1 MAGGTERKRG
11 QKDMDLRL
19 TEEQRAIV
27 DTVKKFVR
35 KEVMPVASKLEH
47 ANEYPHE
54 LVKRLK
60 ELGLFGA
67 TIPEEYGGMGLD
79 FVTYSLVVEEICRG
93 WMSLSGVLNTHLIMA
108 YVVRVYGTEAQR
120 NRWLPRMATGEMRGG
135 LALSEPD
142 AGSDVQ
148 ALRTTARRKG
158 DGYLINGVKMWIT
171 NGRYGNT
178 FLLLAKTDT
187 TVEPRHQGIS
197 AFVIEKGEPG
207 FTVSRDIDKLGY
219 KGIETCELV
228 FEDFPTPADS
238 LVGGKEGRGFE
249 MIMNG
254 LETGRINVAARA
266 VGVLRAA
273 FEDSIRYAQIRKT
286 FGKPI
291 AEHQLIQSKL
301 ALMATDLEAARLLVL
316 NAAATKDRGER
327 CDLESG
333 MAKLFATQACAR
345 HTLEAIHIHGGYGY
359 TTEFDVERYFRDA
372 PLMTVGEGTNEIL
385 QIVIARNLVK
395 RNPI

>member
-1 MAGGTERKRG
+1 M
-11 QKDMDLRL
+11 MDLRL
-19 TEEQRAIV
+19 NEEQQIIIE
-27 DTVKKFVR
+27 TVRKFVQ
-35 KEVMPVASKLEH
+35 KEVMPVASRLEH
-47 ANEYPHE
+47 ADEYPHA
-54 LVKRLK
+54 LVERLK
-60 ELGLFGA
+60 EMGLFGA

-79 FVTYSLVVEEICRG
+79 MVTYSLVVEEICRG

-108 YVVRVYGTEAQR
+108 YVVRAYGTEEQKR
-120 NRWLPRMATGEMRGG
+120 RWLPKMATGEKRGG

-148 ALRTTARRKG
+148 AIRATAVR
-158 DGYLINGVKMWIT
+158 DGERYLVNGVKMWIT
-171 NGRYGNT
+171 NGRHGNT
-178 FLLLAKTDT
+178 FLLLAKTDSGAK
-187 TVEPRHQGIS
+187 PRHAGIS
-197 AFVIEKGEPG
+197 AFIVEKGEKG
-207 FTVSRDIDKLGY
+207 FTVSRDIKKLGY

-228 FEDFPTPADS
+228 FENYPIPAGG

-249 MIMNG
+249 MVMDG

-273 FEDSIRYAQIRKT
+273 FEDSIRYAQIRRT

-301 ALMATDLEAARLLVL
+301 SLMATDLEASRLLVL
-316 NAAATKDRGER
+316 NAAMKKDRGER
-327 CDLESG
+327 CDLEGG
-333 MAKLFATQACAR
+333 MAKLFATQACAK

-372 PLMTVGEGTNEIL
+372 PLMTVGEGTNEIQQL
-385 QIVIARNLVK
+385 VIARNLLK
-395 RNPI
+395 KYAI

>member
-1 MAGGTERKRG
+1 MN
-11 QKDMDLRL
+11 L
-19 TEEQRAIV
+19 TLSEEQRAII
-27 DTVKKFVR
+27 DTVRKFVQ
-35 KEVMPVASKLEH
+35 KEVMPVASRLEH
-47 ANEYPHE
+47 ADEYPHA
-54 LVKRLK
+54 LVERLK
-60 ELGLFGA
+60 VLGLFGA

-79 FVTYSLVVEEICRG
+79 MVTYSMVVEEICRG

-108 YVVRVYGTEAQR
+108 YVVREYGTDEQKT
-120 NRWLPRMATGEMRGG
+120 RWLPKMATGEQRGG

-148 ALRTTARRKG
+148 AIRTAADRDG
-158 DGYLINGVKMWIT
+158 DRYIINGVKMWIT

-178 FLLLAKTDT
+178 FLLLAKTNPSA
-187 TVEPRHQGIS
+187 EKRYQGIS
-197 AFVIEKGEPG
+197 AFIIEKGEPG
-207 FTVSRDIDKLGY
+207 FTVSRDLQKLGY

-228 FEDFPTPADS
+228 FENFPVPEGN
-238 LVGGKEGRGFE
+238 LIGGVEGRGFE
-249 MIMNG
+249 MVMNG

-266 VGVLRAA
+266 VGVMRAA
-273 FEDSIRYAQIRKT
+273 FEDSLRYSQIRRT

-291 AEHQLIQSKL
+291 CEHQLIQSKL

-316 NAAATKDRGER
+316 NAALKKDRGER

-385 QIVIARNLVK
+385 QTVIARSLVK
-395 RNPI
+395 RSAI

>member
-1 MAGGTERKRG
+1 
-11 QKDMDLRL
+11 MDLTL
-19 TEEQRAIV
+19 NDEQRAIV
-27 DTVKKFVR
+27 DTVRKFVE
-35 KEVMPVASKLEH
+35 KEVKPIASGLEH
-47 ANEYPHE
+47 ADEYPHA
-54 LVKRLK
+54 LVERLK

-79 FVTYSLVVEEICRG
+79 LVTYALVVEEICRG

-108 YVVRVYGTEAQR
+108 YVVRTYGTEEER
-120 NRWLPRMATGEMRGG
+120 KRWLPKMATGEWRGG

-142 AGSDVQ
+142 AGSDV
-148 ALRTTARRKG
+148 AAMRTVARREG
-158 DGYLINGVKMWIT
+158 DRYTIHGVKMWIT

-178 FLLLAKTDT
+178 FLLLAKTDPDK
-187 TVEPRHQGIS
+187 EPPHRGIS
-197 AFVIEKGEPG
+197 AFIIQKGEPG
-207 FTVSRDIDKLGY
+207 FTVSRDVEKLGY

-228 FEDFPTPADS
+228 FENFPVPAEN
-238 LVGGKEGRGFE
+238 LIGGVEGKGFS
-249 MIMNG
+249 MVMDG

-266 VGVLRAA
+266 VGVMRAA
-273 FEDSIRYAQIRKT
+273 YEDSVRYSQIRRT

-291 AEHQLIQSKL
+291 CEHQLIQSKL

-316 NAAATKDRGER
+316 NAALRKDRGER

-345 HTLEAIHIHGGYGY
+345 HTLEAIHIHGAYGY
-359 TTEFDVERYFRDA
+359 STEFDVERYFRDA

-385 QIVIARNLVK
+385 QTVIARNIIK
-395 RNPI
+395 RHAI

>member
-1 MAGGTERKRG
+1 
-11 QKDMDLRL
+11 MDLRL
-19 TEEQRAIV
+19 TEEQQIIIE
-27 DTVKKFVR
+27 TVRKFVQ

-47 ANEYPHE
+47 ADEYPQA
-54 LVKRLK
+54 LVDRLR

-79 FVTYSLVVEEICRG
+79 MVTYSLVVEEICRG

-108 YVVRVYGTEAQR
+108 YVVRSYGTEEQKR
-120 NRWLPRMATGEMRGG
+120 RWLPKMAAGEKRGG

-148 ALRTTARRKG
+148 AMRTTATREG
-158 DGYLINGVKMWIT
+158 DVYLVNGVKMWLT
-171 NGRYGNT
+171 NGRHGNT

-187 TVEPRHQGIS
+187 GAEPRHKGIS
-197 AFVIEKGEPG
+197 AFILEKGEKG
-207 FTVSRDIDKLGY
+207 LTVSRDIEKLGY

-228 FEDFPTPADS
+228 FENYPVPAAS
-238 LVGGKEGRGFE
+238 LIGGKEGRGFE
-249 MIMNG
+249 MVMDG
-254 LETGRINVAARA
+254 LESGRINVAARA

-273 FEDSIRYAQIRKT
+273 FEDSIRYAQLRRT

-291 AEHQLIQSKL
+291 AQHQLIQSKL

-316 NAAATKDRGER
+316 NAAMKKDRGER

-372 PLMTVGEGTNEIL
+372 PLMTVGEGTNEIQQL
-385 QIVIARNLVK
+385 VIARNLLK
-395 RNPI
+395 RYAF